1 MFNNINIRL
10 GDLLVN
16 SELIT
21 EEQLEICLEIQKEKG
36 YKLGEILIEEGF
48 VTENQIIE
56 VLEFQLGI
64 PHMNLNRYYIKEN
77 VPKKINE
84 ALARKHMAIPIN
96 IIDGKLVVA
105 MADPLN
111 LVAIDD
117 IKLATGLDVNVVIS
131 TKNDILSAIDKY
143 FDNRE
148 EAEQAIE
155 EFTIQQLSSEVDDK
169 NMELQDDISNA
180 PVVKLVNTIMN
191 QAVRTKA
198 SDIHIEPFEHY
209 VRIRFRI
216 DGELTEIM
224 TPSKATHSAIV
235 TRIKII
241 SKLDISEKR
250 IPQDGRVEV
259 IIEDRPIDM
268 RVSILPTVF
277 GEKVVIRLLD
287 RRNVLINKE
296 DLGFSKHNLK
306 LFNKIIK
313 NPTGIILV
321 TGPTGSGKTTTLYT
335 LLKELNQINKNII
348 TIEDPVEYRLDGI
361 NQVQVNI
368 KAGLTFANGLRSILR
383 QDPDIMMVGEIRDK
397 ETAQIAVR
405 AAITG
410 HLVLST
416 LHTNDTVSSISRLID
431 MGIAPYLL
439 SSAVVGIVS
448 QRLVKKICP
457 YCKIDYRASDDE
469 VLLLNLG
476 SENNEQIDTLYKGK
490 GCNSCNNTGYLGRT
504 AIHEIMILNR
514 EIRNLVNKKSTN
526 DVIKDKAI
534 ENGMI
539 TLYESCK
546 FLVLEGITTINE
558 LLRVSYSVDI

>member
-321 TGPTGSGKTTTLYT
+321 TGPTGSGKSTTLYT